1 MTRRQIHQAR
11 VELEWL
17 RARYDS
23 GAISGAVFETI
34 KQIESDIS
42 WSEHKEQANAN

>member
-17 RARYDS
+17 RSRYDH
-23 GAISGAVFETI
+23 GAISDAIYQTVKRIET
-34 KQIESDIS
+34 DIA
-42 WSEHKEQANAN
+42 WHEHREEQKS

>member
-17 RARYDS
+17 RARHDN
-23 GAISGAVFETI
+23 GAISSAVFEVI
-34 KQIESDIS
+34 KRIESDIS
-42 WSEHKEQANAN
+42 WSEHKEQKQ